1 MKKTTIAL
9 LTAAAMGTSGAV
21 MAANHGPS
29 AGGRIDVSV
38 TNLDGDSTNFS
49 ESSSRLDV
57 FGSTELV
64 GGLTGSYFVRAAFG
78 DRAEQLTTNYTH
90 FTVSGDFGRVQFGQ
104 ADNVVYNFA
113 GVNTDRFRELGSLG
127 GVTSTYG
134 EAGFSTDAGQAIQ
147 AYTTIDM
154 LTLGAYVDTANSE
167 GIDNV
172 QVGGMIDFDMGN
184 IGLVYAEDDASGDSE
199 VVFGASVD
207 LDIVSIGGHYSDKFD
222 GSNPFAIAATMP
234 LDDMFSLIAG
244 YGDDDDGTSDYN
256 VSLAA
261 DLGGGLDARVE
272 YRNGDSQDGVA
283 LNARY
288 SF

>member
-21 MAANHGPS
+21 MAADHGPS
-29 AGGRIDVSV
+29 VGGRIDLSV
-38 TNLDGDSTNFS
+38 QNLDGDKTDFT
-49 ESSSRLDV
+49 ERSSRLDV

-64 GGLTGSYFVRAAFG
+64 GGLTGSYFARAAFG
-78 DRAEQLTTNYTH
+78 DEDEGLETNYTH

-113 GVNTDRFRELGSLG
+113 GVNTDRFRELGGLG
-127 GVTSTYG
+127 DVTATYG
-134 EAGFSTDAGQAIQ
+134 EAGSFTGQAIQ

-154 LTLGAYVDTANSE
+154 LTLGAYVDTANDE

-184 IGLVYAEDDASGDSE
+184 IGLVYAEDDASSDSE

-244 YGDDDDGTSDYN
+244 YGDDDVGTSDYN

-272 YRNGDSQDGVA
+272 YRNGDSKDGVA